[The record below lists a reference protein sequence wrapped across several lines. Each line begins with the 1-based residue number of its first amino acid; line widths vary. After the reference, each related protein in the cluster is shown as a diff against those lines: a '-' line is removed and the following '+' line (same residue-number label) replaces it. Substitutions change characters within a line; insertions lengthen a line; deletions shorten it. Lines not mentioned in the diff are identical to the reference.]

1 MPKKKKKQEVEPEV
15 EQVQEEESSEELS
28 DEELLEQLTGG
39 GDGKSIIVLPP
50 MTGGGSSQD
59 KKPRIIPLI
68 GDVSERMALEVISGL
83 VTLRETGIK
92 KVLSDPTD
100 INSEIVEKQLPIEMI
115 VSTFGGSALDMFGI
129 CDMMK
134 VVEQDCPI
142 ITTGIGKVMSAG
154 VLILASGTKGA
165 RQIGRNTRVMIH
177 SIVGGTHGD
186 MHSIENEV
194 EEMKWIQER
203 YIDVLASE
211 TDMTKRMI
219 RKLLSKKVNIY
230 LDAQQA
236 VEPLAAHLSSELKR

>member
-1 MPKKKKKQEVEPEV
+1 
-15 EQVQEEESSEELS
+15 
-28 DEELLEQLTGG
+28 
-39 GDGKSIIVLPP
+39 
-50 MTGGGSSQD
+50 
-59 KKPRIIPLI
+59 
-68 GDVSERMALEVISGL
+68 MALEVISGL

-219 RKLLSKKVNIY
+219 KKLLSKKVNIY

-236 VEPLAAHLSSELKR
+236 VDYGIADIIV

>member
-15 EQVQEEESSEELS
+15 EQVQEEVTEEEELS
-28 DEELLEQLTGG
+28 DEELLEQLTGAG

-50 MTGGGSSQD
+50 MTGGSSQD

-219 RKLLSKKVNIY
+219 KKLLSKKVNIY

-236 VEPLAAHLSSELKR
+236 VDYGIADIIV

>member
-15 EQVQEEESSEELS
+15 EQIQEEKSSEELS

-59 KKPRIIPLI
+59 KKPRIIPLV

-100 INSEIVEKQLPIEMI
+100 INSEIIEKQLPIEMI

-129 CDMMK
+129 CDMMR

-194 EEMKWIQER
+194 EEMRWIQER
-203 YIDVLASE
+203 YIETLASE

-219 RKLLSKKVNIY
+219 KKLLSKKVNIY

-236 VEPLAAHLSSELKR
+236 VDYGLADIIV

>member
-15 EQVQEEESSEELS
+15 EQVQEEVTEEEELS

-39 GDGKSIIVLPP
+39 GGDGKSIIVLPP
-50 MTGGGSSQD
+50 MTGGSSQD

-219 RKLLSKKVNIY
+219 KKLLSKKVNIY

-236 VEPLAAHLSSELKR
+236 VDYGIADIIV

>member
-15 EQVQEEESSEELS
+15 EQVQEEVTEEEELS
-28 DEELLEQLTGG
+28 DEELLEQLTGAG

-50 MTGGGSSQD
+50 MTGGSSQD

-129 CDMMK
+129 CDTMK

-236 VEPLAAHLSSELKR
+236 VDYGIADIIV

>member
-15 EQVQEEESSEELS
+15 EQAQEEKSPEELS

-59 KKPRIIPLI
+59 KKPRIIPLV

-100 INSEIVEKQLPIEMI
+100 INSEIIEKQLPIEMI

-129 CDMMK
+129 CDMMR

-194 EEMKWIQER
+194 EEMRWIQER
-203 YIDVLASE
+203 YIETLASE

-219 RKLLSKKVNIY
+219 KKLLSKKVNIY

-236 VEPLAAHLSSELKR
+236 VDYGIADIIV